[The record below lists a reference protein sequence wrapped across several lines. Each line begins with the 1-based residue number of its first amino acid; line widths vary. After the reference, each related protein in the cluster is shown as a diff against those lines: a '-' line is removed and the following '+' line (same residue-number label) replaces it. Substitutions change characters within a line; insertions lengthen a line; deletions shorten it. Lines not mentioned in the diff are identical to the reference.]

1 MMNGKGLSHVTATQP
16 NLRGPSILMFI
27 DYAAIT
33 HPGKVRKNNEDAFLL
48 SALDGE
54 EPIINAPSRALKI
67 GEAGLLVAVAD
78 GMGGAA
84 AGEVASHEGL
94 AAVSLFLFGH
104 WGRLAPGKGT
114 EAELVQALKVAVEE
128 ASEAVLRYSDDDRT
142 ARGMGSTLTA
152 ITIWNGCA
160 YFAQIGDSRAYLMRQ
175 GVLYQ
180 ITEDQTLVNDLVAQ
194 GTLTR
199 EQARTHP
206 QRNMITQALGSPQ
219 PLRVALL
226 RLTLRRGDRL
236 LCCSDGLH
244 GEVADERIQEVLSQ
258 GYSPR
263 HSLELLLEAALA
275 SGGRDNITGV
285 ILVLSDPSLA
295 LPVDGEPVDLVHPG
309 AATPRR
315 GLLARILK
323 LIGGGA
329 S

>member
-1 MMNGKGLSHVTATQP
+1 
-16 NLRGPSILMFI
+16 MFI

-33 HPGKVRKNNEDAFLL
+33 HPGKVRKNNEDAYLL

-54 EPIINAPSRALKI
+54 EPIINGPARALKV
-67 GEAGLLVAVAD
+67 GDPGLLVAVAD

-84 AGEVASHEGL
+84 AGEVASREGL

-104 WGRLAPGKGT
+104 WGRLAPGKAR
-114 EAELVQALKVAVEE
+114 EADLVRALETAVEK
-128 ASEAVLRYSDDDRT
+128 ASDAVLRYSDDDRT

-152 ITIWNGCA
+152 AVIWNGFA
-160 YFAQIGDSRAYLMRQ
+160 FVAQIGDSRAYLLRQ
-175 GVLYQ
+175 GVLHQ

-194 GTLTR
+194 GSLTR

-219 PLRVALL
+219 PLRVVLT

-244 GEVADERIQEVLSQ
+244 GEVSDARLQNVLSQ
-258 GYSPR
+258 QFSPKR
-263 HSLELLLEAALA
+263 TLEMLVEDALA
-275 SGGRDNITGV
+275 HGGRDNITGV
-285 ILVLSDPSLA
+285 ILTLNDPSLP
-295 LPVDGEPVDLVHPG
+295 LPTEGEAPELIRPG
-309 AATPRR
+309 AQQAGPGLWGRFR
-315 GLLARILK
+315 GLFR
-323 LIGGGA
+323 GGN

>member
-1 MMNGKGLSHVTATQP
+1 ML
-16 NLRGPSILMFI
+16 I

-33 HPGKVRKNNEDAFLL
+33 HPGKVRKNNEDAYLL

-54 EPIINAPSRALKI
+54 EPIINGPARPLKV
-67 GEAGLLVAVAD
+67 GDSGLLVAVAD

-84 AGEVASHEGL
+84 AGEVASREGL

-104 WGRLAPGKGT
+104 WGRLAPGKAR
-114 EAELVQALKVAVEE
+114 EAELLKALDTAVEK
-128 ASEAVLRYSDDDRT
+128 ASDAVLRYSDDDRT

-152 ITIWNGCA
+152 AVIWNGYA
-160 YFAQIGDSRAYLMRQ
+160 YVAQIGDSRAYLLRQ
-175 GVLYQ
+175 GALHQ

-194 GTLTR
+194 GSLTR

-219 PLRVALL
+219 PLRVALS

-244 GEVADERIQEVLSQ
+244 GEVPDTRIQEVLNQ
-258 GYSPR
+258 GLSPR
-263 HSLELLLEAALA
+263 RSLELLVEEALA
-275 SGGRDNITGV
+275 HGGRDNITGV
-285 ILVLSDPSLA
+285 ILVLNDPGLPLLVAGEA
-295 LPVDGEPVDLVHPG
+295 LDLVHPG
-309 AATPRR
+309 AHIHGR
-315 GLLARILK
+315 GLWSRFRGLF
-323 LIGGGA
+323 GGGA